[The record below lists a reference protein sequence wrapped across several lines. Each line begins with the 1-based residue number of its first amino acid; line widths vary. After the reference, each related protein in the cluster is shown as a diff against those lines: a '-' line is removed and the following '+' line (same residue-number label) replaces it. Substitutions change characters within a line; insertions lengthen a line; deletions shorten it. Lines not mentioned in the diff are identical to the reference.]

1 MLGGSGI
8 DSFSRGVVEKGR
20 HIRDDRAAEVSERP
34 VPNRIR
40 ERAEAI
46 VDGNCG

>member
-1 MLGGSGI
+1 MLGGSGY

-20 HIRDDRAAEVSERP
+20 HIRDDRAAVARERP
-34 VPNRIR
+34 VPSRIK
-40 ERAEAI
+40 ERAEAM